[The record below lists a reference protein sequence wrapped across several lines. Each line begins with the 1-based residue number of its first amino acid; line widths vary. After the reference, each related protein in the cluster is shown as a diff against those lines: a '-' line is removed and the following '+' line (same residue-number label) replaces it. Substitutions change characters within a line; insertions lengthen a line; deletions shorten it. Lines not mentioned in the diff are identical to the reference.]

1 MNTLTARALNV
12 AIDGAPPPDW
22 IQLLPAGPAIQGSD
36 GRAWTLP
43 DPQPIMTAFT
53 ARNKPLVIDWEHAS
67 EHRAPQGLDAP
78 AAGWI
83 DQLDIRAGAIWG
95 HVDWTPKA
103 AQQIADR
110 EYRFISPVFTYAKTD
125 SRIVELVSAGLT
137 NQPNLNLTALNREE
151 SPMPLPVALCRA
163 LEIPE
168 DADEAAALNQI
179 KALNIWL
186 KDAQA
191 RAATPPLERFIP
203 RADYDAAITRAT
215 NAESRLAA
223 LETARLEQD
232 IESALNTA
240 LQAGQI
246 CPATVEFYRGVCQ
259 KDGGLEAFNQ
269 FLKSAPPVLGVKPD
283 LDSKKPQATAL
294 NRAAFEALSP
304 VARAEA
310 LKAGTRITD

>member
-12 AIDGAPPPDW
+12 ALDGAPPPDW
-22 IQLLPAGPAIQGSD
+22 IQLLPPGPAIQGSD

-95 HVDWTPKA
+95 HVEWTPKA

-110 EYRFISPVFTYAKTD
+110 EYRFLSPVFTYQKAD
-125 SRIVELVSAGLT
+125 ARIVELQSAGLT
-137 NQPNLNLTALNREE
+137 NQPNLALTALNREE
-151 SPMPLPVALCRA
+151 SPMPLPAALCHA
-163 LEIPE
+163 LELP
-168 DADEAAALNQI
+168 DTADEALALARINT
-179 KALNIWL
+179 LNL
-186 KDAQA
+186 AVNTANA
-191 RAATPPLERFIP
+191 RADAPPLDRFIP

-246 CPATVEFYRGVCQ
+246 CPATVDFYRAGCRQ
-259 KDGGLEAFNQ
+259 PGGLEAFNQ
-269 FLKSAPPVLGVKPD
+269 FLKAAPPVLGVKPD